1 MTSSPASHRPQAP
14 KPASLNDLHAF
25 AAVART
31 RNFRQAATELGVS
44 PSALSH
50 ALRGLEARL
59 GVRLLNRTTRSVAPT
74 EAGERLLAR
83 LAPALDEITQA
94 LAAIEDLRA
103 SPSGTLRINA
113 PRAACDWVLAPLV
126 PLFLARHPGMRVE
139 LVGDDS
145 LVDIVARG
153 FDAGVRFGE
162 SLQQD
167 MVAVPLGPPQRFVVV
182 ASPGHLAR
190 HGRPTHPRELIEHP
204 CIRLRFPNGTCYR
217 WEFAQGEERIEV
229 AVDGPLALGDMR
241 LMVQAAEQG
250 LGLAFVY
257 QQYVQQGLDAG
268 RLVSVLDDWRP
279 AEPGFFLYYPSQRLV
294 PAGLRAFI
302 ELVREHHPLSTQ
314 APFEA

>member
-1 MTSSPASHRPQAP
+1 MPPAP
-14 KPASLNDLHAF
+14 KPASLNDLQAF

-31 RNFRQAATELGVS
+31 RNFRQAAAELGVS

-50 ALRGLEARL
+50 TLRGLETRL

-74 EAGERLLAR
+74 EAGQQLLTR
-83 LAPALDEITQA
+83 LAPALDQITDA
-94 LAAIEDLRA
+94 LTALDDLRA
-103 SPSGTLRINA
+103 SPTGTLRINA
-113 PRAACDWVLAPLV
+113 PRAACDWVLAPMI

-139 LVGDDS
+139 LVGDDHR
-145 LVDIVARG
+145 VDIVAQG

-167 MVAVPLGPPQRFVVV
+167 MVAVRLGPPQRFVVV

-190 HGRPTHPRELIEHP
+190 HGRPAHPRELMDHP
-204 CIRLRFPNGTCYR
+204 CVRLRFPNGVFYR
-217 WEFAQGEERIEV
+217 WEFTQGEEHIEV
-229 AVDGPLALGDMR
+229 AVDGPVALGDMR

-257 QQYVQQGLDAG
+257 QQYAQQALDAG
-268 RLVSVLDDWRP
+268 RLISVLDDWRP

-302 ELVREHHPLSTQ
+302 DLVREPGVQHVQFGPSSAASPNLG
-314 APFEA
+314 